1 MMSAPAWPEATQLA
15 NLLRPVLATQR
26 WGTLLPD
33 NVQVGFASLDAQDT
47 LGGYFFLLDDG
58 AALSVPIKLTWQA
71 PTSGWQASFECDG
84 RLAWLGEACT
94 LDATW
99 QALTGLKVSVIDDS
113 AREQSNTSVV
123 LSTAQGKVIAKVL
136 RRLYPGTNR
145 ECLLARALADFDAA
159 PTLVIAPTLAWPFAP
174 SATSD
179 VSANQA
185 SSDAE
190 ALTKP
195 SAPQVV
201 VAVGHQFI
209 AGARDGFAYYV
220 EQLRQA
226 PPEQPLSLAVPE
238 QLGKLTAQM
247 HVCLARTLGT
257 QSQTNYA
264 SLARQRLA
272 ALTEQLQTLLAASPL
287 APEHTSRAHTL
298 SQQLETVLEPLLAEI
313 SQAVTLQAIHG
324 DYHLGQLL
332 VSTADAH
339 SPDDLRSPNWYVVDF
354 EGEPLRTDSE
364 QLSLAPLERDLA
376 SMARSF
382 SYALATAGISEHSCD
397 ALVEKFFM
405 AYRQEITSLA
415 CKHVPATHPL
425 TQPETT
431 AFQDQVLTVELL
443 LKTVYE
449 LVYELTHRPTWAHI
463 PLDDLGRMV
472 THTTQKH
479 GRICL

>member
-1 MMSAPAWPEATQLA
+1 MSAPVWPEPTQLA
-15 NLLRPVLATQR
+15 NLLRPVLAAQR

-47 LGGYFFLLDDG
+47 LRWYFFLLDDG
-58 AALSVPIKLTWQA
+58 AALSVPIKLAWQE

-84 RLAWLGEACT
+84 RPAWLGEACA

-99 QALTGLKVSVIDDS
+99 QALTGLKVSVVDDS

-145 ECLLARALADFDAA
+145 ECLFARALADFDAA
-159 PTLVIAPTLAWPFAP
+159 PTLVLAPTLAWPFAP
-174 SATSD
+174 STVEASTSQT
-179 VSANQA
+179 VP
-185 SSDAE
+185 DAK
-190 ALTKP
+190 ALTTP
-195 SAPQVV
+195 PAAPQVV

-209 AGARDGFAYYV
+209 AGARDGFGYYV

-226 PPEQPLSLAVPE
+226 LPGQPLSLAVPE

-247 HVCLARTLGT
+247 HVCLARALGT

-264 SLARQRLA
+264 ALSRQRLA
-272 ALTEQLQTLLAASPL
+272 ALTEQLQTLLATSPL
-287 APEHTSRAHTL
+287 DPEQTSRARTL

-313 SQAVTLQAIHG
+313 NQAVTLQAIHG

-332 VSTADAH
+332 VSGTD
-339 SPDDLRSPNWYVVDF
+339 SPNDLRSPNWYVVDF
-354 EGEPLRTDSE
+354 EGEPLRTDTE
-364 QLSLAPLERDLA
+364 QPSLAPLERDLA

-397 ALVEKFFM
+397 ALVRKFFM
-405 AYRQEITSLA
+405 AYRQEIAGLA
-415 CKHVPATHPL
+415 CMHVPATHPL
-425 TQPETT
+425 AQPGTT
-431 AFQDQVLTVELL
+431 AVQDQVLTVELL

>member
-1 MMSAPAWPEATQLA
+1 MSAPVWPEPTQLA
-15 NLLRPVLATQR
+15 NLLRPVLAAQR

-47 LGGYFFLLDDG
+47 LRWYFFLLDDG
-58 AALSVPIKLTWQA
+58 AALSVPIKLAWQE

-84 RLAWLGEACT
+84 RLAWLGEACA

-99 QALTGLKVSVIDDS
+99 QALTGLKVSVVDDS

-145 ECLLARALADFDAA
+145 ECLFARALADFDAA
-159 PTLVIAPTLAWPFAP
+159 PTLVLAPTLAWPFAP
-174 SATSD
+174 STVEASTSQT
-179 VSANQA
+179 VP
-185 SSDAE
+185 DAK
-190 ALTKP
+190 ALTTP
-195 SAPQVV
+195 PAAPQVV

-209 AGARDGFAYYV
+209 AGARDGFGYYV

-226 PPEQPLSLAVPE
+226 LPGQPLSLAVPE

-247 HVCLARTLGT
+247 HVCLARALGT

-264 SLARQRLA
+264 ALSRQRLA
-272 ALTEQLQTLLAASPL
+272 ALTEQLQTLLATSPL
-287 APEHTSRAHTL
+287 DPEQTSRARTL

-313 SQAVTLQAIHG
+313 NQAVTLQAIHG

-332 VSTADAH
+332 VSGAD
-339 SPDDLRSPNWYVVDF
+339 SPGDLHSPNWYVVDF
-354 EGEPLRTDSE
+354 EGEPLRTDTE
-364 QLSLAPLERDLA
+364 QPSLAPLERDLA

-397 ALVEKFFM
+397 ALVRKFFM
-405 AYRQEITSLA
+405 AYRQEIAGLA
-415 CKHVPATHPL
+415 CMHVPATHPL
-425 TQPETT
+425 AQPGTT
-431 AFQDQVLTVELL
+431 AVQDQVLTVELL

>member
-1 MMSAPAWPEATQLA
+1 MSAPVWPEPTQLA

-47 LGGYFFLLDDG
+47 LRWYFFLLDDG
-58 AALSVPIKLTWQA
+58 AALSVPIALTWQA
-71 PTSGWQASFECDG
+71 PTSGWRASFTCDG
-84 RLAWLGEACT
+84 RPAWLGEACT

-99 QALTGLKVSVIDDS
+99 QALTGLKVSVVDDS

-123 LSTAQGKVIAKVL
+123 LSTPQGKVIAKVL
-136 RRLYPGTNR
+136 RRLYPGANR

-159 PTLVIAPTLAWPFAP
+159 PTLVLAPTLAWPFAP

-179 VSANQA
+179 ASANQA

-287 APEHTSRAHTL
+287 DPEQTSRAHAL

-332 VSTADAH
+332 VSAADAH
-339 SPDDLRSPNWYVVDF
+339 SPGDLRSANWHVVDF

>member
-1 MMSAPAWPEATQLA
+1 MSAPVWPEPTQLA
-15 NLLRPVLATQR
+15 NLLRPVLAAQR

-47 LGGYFFLLDDG
+47 LRWYFFLLDDG
-58 AALSVPIKLTWQA
+58 AALSVPIKLAWQE
-71 PTSGWQASFECDG
+71 PTSGWRTSFERDG
-84 RLAWLGEACT
+84 RLAWLSEACA

-99 QALTGLKVSVIDDS
+99 QALTGLKVSVVDDS

-136 RRLYPGTNR
+136 RRLYPGANR
-145 ECLLARALADFDAA
+145 ECLFARALADFDAA
-159 PTLVIAPTLAWPFAP
+159 PTLVLAPTLAWPFAP
-174 SATSD
+174 STVEASTS
-179 VSANQA
+179 QTGP
-185 SSDAE
+185 DAK
-190 ALTKP
+190 ALTTP
-195 SAPQVV
+195 PAAPQVV

-226 PPEQPLSLAVPE
+226 PPGQSLSLAVPE

-247 HVCLARTLGT
+247 HVCLARSLGT

-264 SLARQRLA
+264 ALSRQRLA
-272 ALTEQLQTLLAASPL
+272 ALTEQLQTLLATSPL
-287 APEHTSRAHTL
+287 DPEQTSRARTL
-298 SQQLETVLEPLLAEI
+298 SQQLETVLEPRLAEI
-313 SQAVTLQAIHG
+313 NQAVTLQAIHG

-332 VSTADAH
+332 VSGTD
-339 SPDDLRSPNWYVVDF
+339 SPNDLRSPNWYVVDF
-354 EGEPLRTDSE
+354 EGEPLRTDTE
-364 QLSLAPLERDLA
+364 QPSLAPLERDLA

-397 ALVEKFFM
+397 ALVRKFFM
-405 AYRQEITSLA
+405 AYRQEIAGLA
-415 CKHVPATHPL
+415 CMHVPATHPL
-425 TQPETT
+425 AQPGTT
-431 AFQDQVLTVELL
+431 AVQDQVLTVELL

>member
-1 MMSAPAWPEATQLA
+1 MSAPVWPEPTQLA
-15 NLLRPVLATQR
+15 NLLRPVLAAQR

-47 LGGYFFLLDDG
+47 LRWYFFLLDDG
-58 AALSVPIKLTWQA
+58 AALSVPIKLAWQE

-84 RLAWLGEACT
+84 RLAWLGEACA

-99 QALTGLKVSVIDDS
+99 QALTGLKVSVVDDS

-136 RRLYPGTNR
+136 RRLYPGANR
-145 ECLLARALADFDAA
+145 ECLFARALADFDAA
-159 PTLVIAPTLAWPFAP
+159 PTLVLAPTLAWPFAP
-174 SATSD
+174 STVEASTSQT
-179 VSANQA
+179 VP
-185 SSDAE
+185 DAK
-190 ALTKP
+190 ALTTP
-195 SAPQVV
+195 PAAPQVVV

-209 AGARDGFAYYV
+209 AGARDGFGYYV

-226 PPEQPLSLAVPE
+226 LPGQPLSLAVPE

-247 HVCLARTLGT
+247 HVCLARALGT

-264 SLARQRLA
+264 ALSRQRLA
-272 ALTEQLQTLLAASPL
+272 ALTEQLQTLLATSPL
-287 APEHTSRAHTL
+287 DPEQTSRARTL

-313 SQAVTLQAIHG
+313 NQAVTLQAIHG

-332 VSTADAH
+332 VSGTD
-339 SPDDLRSPNWYVVDF
+339 SPNDLRSPNWYVVDF
-354 EGEPLRTDSE
+354 EGEPLRTDTE
-364 QLSLAPLERDLA
+364 QPSLAPLERDLA

-397 ALVEKFFM
+397 ALVRKFFM
-405 AYRQEITSLA
+405 AYRQEIAGLA
-415 CKHVPATHPL
+415 CMHVPATHPL
-425 TQPETT
+425 AQPGTT
-431 AFQDQVLTVELL
+431 AVQDQVLTVELL

>member
-1 MMSAPAWPEATQLA
+1 MSAPAWPEATQLA
-15 NLLRPVLATQR
+15 NLLRPVLAVQR

-33 NVQVGFASLDAQDT
+33 NVQVSFEVLDSGDT
-47 LGGYFFLLDDG
+47 LRWYFFLLDDG
-58 AALSVPIKLTWQA
+58 AALSVPIKLAWQA

-159 PTLVIAPTLAWPFAP
+159 PTLVLAPTLTWPFAP

-179 VSANQA
+179 ASANQA

-201 VAVGHQFI
+201 VVVGHQFI
-209 AGARDGFAYYV
+209 AGARDGFEYYV

-226 PPEQPLSLAVPE
+226 SPEQPLSLAVPE

-247 HVCLARTLGT
+247 HACLARTLGT
-257 QSQTNYA
+257 QSQTNYVT
-264 SLARQRLA
+264 LARQRLA

-287 APEHTSRAHTL
+287 DPEQTSRARTL

-313 SQAVTLQAIHG
+313 NQAVTLQAIHG

-332 VSTADAH
+332 VSGTD
-339 SPDDLRSPNWYVVDF
+339 SPNDLRSPNWYVVDF
-354 EGEPLRTDSE
+354 EGEPLRTDTE
-364 QLSLAPLERDLA
+364 QPSLAPLERDLA

-397 ALVEKFFM
+397 ALVRKFFM
-405 AYRQEITSLA
+405 AYRQEIAGLA
-415 CKHVPATHPL
+415 CMHVPATHPL
-425 TQPETT
+425 VQPGTT
-431 AFQDQVLTVELL
+431 AVQDQVLTVELL

>member
-1 MMSAPAWPEATQLA
+1 MSAPVWPEPTQLA
-15 NLLRPVLATQR
+15 NLLRPVLAAQR

-47 LGGYFFLLDDG
+47 LRWYFFLLDDG
-58 AALSVPIKLTWQA
+58 AALSVPIKLAWQE

-84 RLAWLGEACT
+84 RLAWLGEACA

-99 QALTGLKVSVIDDS
+99 QALTGLKVSVVDDS

-145 ECLLARALADFDAA
+145 ECLFARALADFDAA
-159 PTLVIAPTLAWPFAP
+159 PTLVLAPTLAWPFAP
-174 SATSD
+174 STVEASTSQT
-179 VSANQA
+179 VP
-185 SSDAE
+185 DAK
-190 ALTKP
+190 ALTTP
-195 SAPQVV
+195 PAAPQVV

-226 PPEQPLSLAVPE
+226 LPGQPLSLAVPE

-247 HVCLARTLGT
+247 HVCLARSLGT

-264 SLARQRLA
+264 TLSRQRLA
-272 ALTEQLQTLLAASPL
+272 ALTEQLQTLLATSL
-287 APEHTSRAHTL
+287 LDPEQTSRARTL

-313 SQAVTLQAIHG
+313 NQAVTLQAIHG

-332 VSTADAH
+332 VSGTD
-339 SPDDLRSPNWYVVDF
+339 SPNDLRSPNWYVVDF
-354 EGEPLRTDSE
+354 EGEPLRTDTE
-364 QLSLAPLERDLA
+364 QPSLAPLERDLA

-397 ALVEKFFM
+397 ALVRKFFM
-405 AYRQEITSLA
+405 AYRQEIAGLA
-415 CKHVPATHPL
+415 CMHVPATHPL
-425 TQPETT
+425 VQPGTT
-431 AFQDQVLTVELL
+431 AVQDQVLTVELL

>member
-1 MMSAPAWPEATQLA
+1 MSAPAWPEATQLA

-47 LGGYFFLLDDG
+47 LRWYFFLLDDG
-58 AALSVPIKLTWQA
+58 AALSVPIKLAWQA

-159 PTLVIAPTLAWPFAP
+159 PTLVLAPTLAWPFAP

-179 VSANQA
+179 ASANQA
-185 SSDAE
+185 RSDAE

-209 AGARDGFAYYV
+209 AGARDGFEYYV

-247 HVCLARTLGT
+247 HACLARTLGT
-257 QSQTNYA
+257 QSQTNYVT
-264 SLARQRLA
+264 LARQRLA

-287 APEHTSRAHTL
+287 NPEQTSCARAL

-332 VSTADAH
+332 VSEANSH
-339 SPDDLRSPNWYVVDF
+339 SPNWYVVDF

>member
-1 MMSAPAWPEATQLA
+1 MSAPAWPEATQLA

-47 LGGYFFLLDDG
+47 LRWYFFLLDDG
-58 AALSVPIKLTWQA
+58 AALSVPIKLAWQA

-84 RLAWLGEACT
+84 RLAWLGEACA

-99 QALTGLKVSVIDDS
+99 QALTGLKVSVVDDS

-159 PTLVIAPTLAWPFAP
+159 PTLVLAPTLAWPFAP

-179 VSANQA
+179 ASANQA

-201 VAVGHQFI
+201 VVVGHQFI
-209 AGARDGFAYYV
+209 AGARDGFEYYV

-257 QSQTNYA
+257 QSQTNYVA
-264 SLARQRLA
+264 LAHQRLA

-287 APEHTSRAHTL
+287 DPEQTSRARTL

-313 SQAVTLQAIHG
+313 NQAVTLQAIHG

-332 VSTADAH
+332 VSEANSH
-339 SPDDLRSPNWYVVDF
+339 SPNWYVVDF
-354 EGEPLRTDSE
+354 EGEPLRTDTE
-364 QLSLAPLERDLA
+364 QPSLAPLERDLA

>member
-1 MMSAPAWPEATQLA
+1 MSAPAWPEATQLA

-33 NVQVGFASLDAQDT
+33 NVQVSFEVLDSGDT
-47 LGGYFFLLDDG
+47 LRWYFFLLDDG
-58 AALSVPIKLTWQA
+58 AALSVPIKLAWQA
-71 PTSGWQASFECDG
+71 PTSGWRASFECDG

-159 PTLVIAPTLAWPFAP
+159 PTLVLAPTLAWSFAP

-179 VSANQA
+179 ASANQA

-247 HVCLARTLGT
+247 HVCLARALGT

-264 SLARQRLA
+264 TLSRQRLA
-272 ALTEQLQTLLAASPL
+272 ALTEQLQTLLATSPL
-287 APEHTSRAHTL
+287 DPEQTSRARTL

-313 SQAVTLQAIHG
+313 NQAVTLQAIHG

-332 VSTADAH
+332 VSGTD
-339 SPDDLRSPNWYVVDF
+339 SPNDLRSPNWYVVDF
-354 EGEPLRTDSE
+354 EGEPLRTDTE
-364 QLSLAPLERDLA
+364 QPSLAPLERDLA

-397 ALVEKFFM
+397 ALVRKFFM
-405 AYRQEITSLA
+405 AYRQEIAGLA
-415 CKHVPATHPL
+415 CMHVPATHPL
-425 TQPETT
+425 AQPGTT
-431 AFQDQVLTVELL
+431 AVQDQVLTVELL

>member
-1 MMSAPAWPEATQLA
+1 MSAPVWPEPTQLA

-33 NVQVGFASLDAQDT
+33 NVQVGFAPLDLQDT
-47 LGGYFFLLDDG
+47 LRWYFFLLDDG
-58 AALSVPIKLTWQA
+58 AALSVPIELTWQE

-84 RLAWLGEACT
+84 RLAWLGEACA

-99 QALTGLKVSVIDDS
+99 QALTGLKVSVVDYS

-136 RRLYPGTNR
+136 RRLYPGANR
-145 ECLLARALADFDAA
+145 ECLFARALADFDAA
-159 PTLVIAPTLAWPFAP
+159 PTLVLAPTLAWPFAP
-174 SATSD
+174 STVSEASTS
-179 VSANQA
+179 QTGP
-185 SSDAE
+185 DAE
-190 ALTKP
+190 ALTTP
-195 SAPQVV
+195 PAAPQVA

-209 AGARDGFAYYV
+209 AGARDGFSYYV

-226 PPEQPLSLAVPE
+226 LPGQPLSLAVPE

-247 HVCLARTLGT
+247 HVCLARSLGT

-264 SLARQRLA
+264 ALSRQRLA
-272 ALTEQLQTLLAASPL
+272 ALTEQLQTLLATSPL
-287 APEHTSRAHTL
+287 DPEQTSRAHTL
-298 SQQLETVLEPLLAEI
+298 RQQLETVLEPLLAEI
-313 SQAVTLQAIHG
+313 NQAVTLQAIHG

-332 VSTADAH
+332 VSGTD
-339 SPDDLRSPNWYVVDF
+339 SPNDLRSPNWYVVDF
-354 EGEPLRTDSE
+354 EGEPLRTDTE
-364 QLSLAPLERDLA
+364 QPSLAPLERDLA

-397 ALVEKFFM
+397 ALVRKFFM
-405 AYRQEITSLA
+405 AYRQEIAGLA
-415 CKHVPATHPL
+415 CMHVPATHPL
-425 TQPETT
+425 AQPGTT
-431 AFQDQVLTVELL
+431 AVQYQVLTVELL

>member
-1 MMSAPAWPEATQLA
+1 
-15 NLLRPVLATQR
+15 
-26 WGTLLPD
+26 
-33 NVQVGFASLDAQDT
+33 ASLDAQDT
-47 LGGYFFLLDDG
+47 LRWYFFLLDDG
-58 AALSVPIKLTWQA
+58 AALSVPIKLAWQE

-84 RLAWLGEACT
+84 RLAWLGEACA

-99 QALTGLKVSVIDDS
+99 QALTGLKVSVVDDS

-136 RRLYPGTNR
+136 RRLYPGANR
-145 ECLLARALADFDAA
+145 ECLFARALADFDAA
-159 PTLVIAPTLAWPFAP
+159 PTLVLAPTLAWPFAP
-174 SATSD
+174 STVEASTSQT
-179 VSANQA
+179 VP
-185 SSDAE
+185 DAK
-190 ALTKP
+190 ALTTP
-195 SAPQVV
+195 PAAPQVV

-226 PPEQPLSLAVPE
+226 LPGQPLSLAVPE

-247 HVCLARTLGT
+247 HVCLARSLGT

-264 SLARQRLA
+264 ALSRQRLA
-272 ALTEQLQTLLAASPL
+272 ALTEQLQTLLATSPL
-287 APEHTSRAHTL
+287 DPEQTSRARTL
-298 SQQLETVLEPLLAEI
+298 SQQLETVLEPRLAEI
-313 SQAVTLQAIHG
+313 NQAVTLQAIHG

-332 VSTADAH
+332 VSGTD
-339 SPDDLRSPNWYVVDF
+339 SPNDLRSPNWYVVDF
-354 EGEPLRTDSE
+354 EGEPLRTDTE
-364 QLSLAPLERDLA
+364 QPSLAPLERDLA

-397 ALVEKFFM
+397 ALVRKFFM
-405 AYRQEITSLA
+405 AYRQEIAGLA
-415 CKHVPATHPL
+415 CMHVPATHPL
-425 TQPETT
+425 AQPGTT
-431 AFQDQVLTVELL
+431 AVQDQVLTVELL

>member
-1 MMSAPAWPEATQLA
+1 MSAPVWPEPTQLA
-15 NLLRPVLATQR
+15 NLLRPVLAAQR

-47 LGGYFFLLDDG
+47 LRWYFFLLDDG
-58 AALSVPIKLTWQA
+58 AALSVPIKLAWQE

-84 RLAWLGEACT
+84 RLAWLGEACA

-99 QALTGLKVSVIDDS
+99 QALTGLKVSVVDDS

-136 RRLYPGTNR
+136 RRLYPGANR
-145 ECLLARALADFDAA
+145 ECLFARALADFDAA
-159 PTLVIAPTLAWPFAP
+159 PTLVLAPTLAWPFAP
-174 SATSD
+174 STVEASTSQT
-179 VSANQA
+179 VP
-185 SSDAE
+185 DAK
-190 ALTKP
+190 ALTTP
-195 SAPQVV
+195 PAAPQVV

-209 AGARDGFAYYV
+209 AGARDGFGYYV

-226 PPEQPLSLAVPE
+226 LPGQPLSLAVPE

-247 HVCLARTLGT
+247 HVCLARALGT

-264 SLARQRLA
+264 TLSRQRLA
-272 ALTEQLQTLLAASPL
+272 ALTEQLQTLLATSPL
-287 APEHTSRAHTL
+287 DPEQTSRARTL

-313 SQAVTLQAIHG
+313 NQAVTLQAIHG

-332 VSTADAH
+332 VSGTD
-339 SPDDLRSPNWYVVDF
+339 SPNDLRSPNWYVVDF
-354 EGEPLRTDSE
+354 EGEPLRTDTE
-364 QLSLAPLERDLA
+364 QPSLAPLERDLA

-397 ALVEKFFM
+397 ALVRKFFM
-405 AYRQEITSLA
+405 AYRQEIAGLA
-415 CKHVPATHPL
+415 CMHVPATHPL
-425 TQPETT
+425 VQPGTT
-431 AFQDQVLTVELL
+431 AVQDQVLTVELL

>member
-1 MMSAPAWPEATQLA
+1 MSAPVWPEPTQLA
-15 NLLRPVLATQR
+15 NLLRPVLAAQR

-47 LGGYFFLLDDG
+47 LRWYFFLLDDG
-58 AALSVPIKLTWQA
+58 AALSVPIKLAWQE

-84 RLAWLGEACT
+84 RLAWLGEACA

-99 QALTGLKVSVIDDS
+99 QALTGLKVSVVDDS

-136 RRLYPGTNR
+136 RRLYPGANR
-145 ECLLARALADFDAA
+145 ECLFARALADFDAA
-159 PTLVIAPTLAWPFAP
+159 PTLVLAPTLAWPFAP
-174 SATSD
+174 STVEASTSQT
-179 VSANQA
+179 VP
-185 SSDAE
+185 DAK
-190 ALTKP
+190 ALTTP
-195 SAPQVV
+195 PAAPQVV

-226 PPEQPLSLAVPE
+226 LPGQPLSLAVPE

-247 HVCLARTLGT
+247 HVCLARALGT

-264 SLARQRLA
+264 ALSRQRLA
-272 ALTEQLQTLLAASPL
+272 ALTEQLQTLLATSPL
-287 APEHTSRAHTL
+287 DPEQTSRARTL
-298 SQQLETVLEPLLAEI
+298 SQQLETVLEPRLAEI
-313 SQAVTLQAIHG
+313 NQAVTLQAIHG

-332 VSTADAH
+332 VSGTD
-339 SPDDLRSPNWYVVDF
+339 SPNDLRSPNWYVVDF
-354 EGEPLRTDSE
+354 EGEPLRTDTE
-364 QLSLAPLERDLA
+364 QPSLAPLERDLA

-397 ALVEKFFM
+397 ALVRKFFM
-405 AYRQEITSLA
+405 AYRQEIAGLA
-415 CKHVPATHPL
+415 CMHVPATHPL
-425 TQPETT
+425 AQPGTT
-431 AFQDQVLTVELL
+431 AVQDQVLTVELL

>member
-1 MMSAPAWPEATQLA
+1 MSAPAWPEATQLA

-33 NVQVGFASLDAQDT
+33 NVQVSFEVLDSGDT
-47 LGGYFFLLDDG
+47 LRWYFFLLDDG
-58 AALSVPIKLTWQA
+58 AALSVPIKLAWQE

-84 RLAWLGEACT
+84 RLAWLGEACA

-99 QALTGLKVSVIDDS
+99 QALTGLKVSVVDDS

-145 ECLLARALADFDAA
+145 ECLFARALADFDAA
-159 PTLVIAPTLAWPFAP
+159 PTLVLAPTLTWPFAP
-174 SATSD
+174 STVEASTSQT
-179 VSANQA
+179 VPNAK
-185 SSDAE
+185 
-190 ALTKP
+190 ALTTP
-195 SAPQVV
+195 PAAPQVV

-226 PPEQPLSLAVPE
+226 LPGQPLSLAVPE

-247 HVCLARTLGT
+247 HVCLARSLGT

-264 SLARQRLA
+264 TLSRQRLA
-272 ALTEQLQTLLAASPL
+272 ALTEQLQTLLATSPL
-287 APEHTSRAHTL
+287 DPEQTSRARTL

-313 SQAVTLQAIHG
+313 NQAVTLQAIHG

-332 VSTADAH
+332 VSGTD
-339 SPDDLRSPNWYVVDF
+339 SPNDLRSPNWYVVDF
-354 EGEPLRTDSE
+354 EGEPLRTDTE
-364 QLSLAPLERDLA
+364 QPSLAPLERDLA

-397 ALVEKFFM
+397 ALVRKFFM
-405 AYRQEITSLA
+405 AYRQEIAGLA
-415 CKHVPATHPL
+415 CMHVPATHPL
-425 TQPETT
+425 AQPGTT
-431 AFQDQVLTVELL
+431 AVQDQVLTVELL

>member
-1 MMSAPAWPEATQLA
+1 MSAPVWPEPTQLA
-15 NLLRPVLATQR
+15 NLLRPVLAAQR

-47 LGGYFFLLDDG
+47 LRWYFFLLDDG
-58 AALSVPIKLTWQA
+58 AALSVPIKLAWQE

-84 RLAWLGEACT
+84 RLAWLGEACA

-99 QALTGLKVSVIDDS
+99 QALTGLKVSVVDDS

-159 PTLVIAPTLAWPFAP
+159 PTLVLAPTLAWPFAP

-179 VSANQA
+179 ASANQA

-201 VAVGHQFI
+201 VVVGHQFI
-209 AGARDGFAYYV
+209 AGARDGFEYYV

-226 PPEQPLSLAVPE
+226 SPEQPLSLAVPE

-247 HVCLARTLGT
+247 HVCLARSLGT

-264 SLARQRLA
+264 ALSRQRLA
-272 ALTEQLQTLLAASPL
+272 ALTEQLQTLLATSPL
-287 APEHTSRAHTL
+287 DPEQTSRARTL
-298 SQQLETVLEPLLAEI
+298 SQQLETVLEPRLAEI
-313 SQAVTLQAIHG
+313 NQAVTLQAIHG

-332 VSTADAH
+332 VSGTD
-339 SPDDLRSPNWYVVDF
+339 SPNDLRSPNWYVVDF
-354 EGEPLRTDSE
+354 EGEPLRTDTE
-364 QLSLAPLERDLA
+364 QPSLAPLERDLA

-397 ALVEKFFM
+397 ALVRKFFM
-405 AYRQEITSLA
+405 AYRQEIAGLA
-415 CKHVPATHPL
+415 CMHVPATHPL
-425 TQPETT
+425 AQPGTT
-431 AFQDQVLTVELL
+431 AVQDQVLTVELL

>member
-1 MMSAPAWPEATQLA
+1 MSAPVWPEPTQLA
-15 NLLRPVLATQR
+15 NLLRPVLAAQR

-47 LGGYFFLLDDG
+47 LRWYFFLLDDG
-58 AALSVPIKLTWQA
+58 AALSVPIKLAWQE
-71 PTSGWQASFECDG
+71 PTSGWRTSFECDG
-84 RLAWLGEACT
+84 RLAWLGEACA

-99 QALTGLKVSVIDDS
+99 QALTGLKVSVVDDS

-145 ECLLARALADFDAA
+145 ECLFARALADFDAA
-159 PTLVIAPTLAWPFAP
+159 PTLVLAPTLAWPFAP
-174 SATSD
+174 STVEASTSQT
-179 VSANQA
+179 VP
-185 SSDAE
+185 DAK
-190 ALTKP
+190 ALTTP
-195 SAPQVV
+195 PAAPQVV

-209 AGARDGFAYYV
+209 AGARDGFGYYV

-226 PPEQPLSLAVPE
+226 LPGQPLSLAVPE

-247 HVCLARTLGT
+247 HVCLARALGT

-264 SLARQRLA
+264 ALSRQRLA
-272 ALTEQLQTLLAASPL
+272 ALTEQLQTLLATSPL
-287 APEHTSRAHTL
+287 DPEQTSRARTL

-313 SQAVTLQAIHG
+313 NQAVTLQAIHG

-332 VSTADAH
+332 VSGTD
-339 SPDDLRSPNWYVVDF
+339 SPNDLRSPNWYVVDF
-354 EGEPLRTDSE
+354 EGEPLRTDTE
-364 QLSLAPLERDLA
+364 QTSLAPLERDLA

-397 ALVEKFFM
+397 ALVRKFFM
-405 AYRQEITSLA
+405 AYRQEIAGLA
-415 CKHVPATHPL
+415 CMHVPATHPL
-425 TQPETT
+425 AQPGTT
-431 AFQDQVLTVELL
+431 AVQDQVLTVELL

>member
-1 MMSAPAWPEATQLA
+1 MSAPAWPEATQLA

-33 NVQVGFASLDAQDT
+33 NVQVSFEVLDSGDT
-47 LGGYFFLLDDG
+47 LRWYFFLLDDG
-58 AALSVPIKLTWQA
+58 AALSVPIKLAWQA

-145 ECLLARALADFDAA
+145 ECLFARALADFDAA
-159 PTLVIAPTLAWPFAP
+159 PTLVLAPTLTWPFAP
-174 SATSD
+174 STVEASTSQT
-179 VSANQA
+179 VP
-185 SSDAE
+185 DAE
-190 ALTKP
+190 ALTTP
-195 SAPQVV
+195 PAAPQVI

-226 PPEQPLSLAVPE
+226 LPGQPLSLAVPE

-247 HVCLARTLGT
+247 HVCLARSLGT

-264 SLARQRLA
+264 TLSRQRLA
-272 ALTEQLQTLLAASPL
+272 ALTEQLQTLLATSPL
-287 APEHTSRAHTL
+287 DPEQTSRARTL
-298 SQQLETVLEPLLAEI
+298 SQQLETVLEPRLAEI
-313 SQAVTLQAIHG
+313 NQAVTLQAIHG

-332 VSTADAH
+332 VSGTD
-339 SPDDLRSPNWYVVDF
+339 SPNDLRSPNWYVVDF
-354 EGEPLRTDSE
+354 EGEPLRTDTE
-364 QLSLAPLERDLA
+364 QPSLAPLERDLA

-397 ALVEKFFM
+397 ALVRKFFM
-405 AYRQEITSLA
+405 AYRQEIAGLA
-415 CKHVPATHPL
+415 CMHVPATHPL
-425 TQPETT
+425 AQPGTT
-431 AFQDQVLTVELL
+431 AVQDQVLTVELL

>member
-1 MMSAPAWPEATQLA
+1 M
-15 NLLRPVLATQR
+15 
-26 WGTLLPD
+26 
-33 NVQVGFASLDAQDT
+33 
-47 LGGYFFLLDDG
+47 
-58 AALSVPIKLTWQA
+58 PIKLTWQEPA
-71 PTSGWQASFECDG
+71 SGWQTSFECDG
-84 RLAWLGEACT
+84 RLAWLGEACA

-99 QALTGLKVSVIDDS
+99 QALTGLKVSVVDDS

-145 ECLLARALADFDAA
+145 ECLFARALADFDAA
-159 PTLVIAPTLAWPFAP
+159 PTLVLAPTLTWPFAP
-174 SATSD
+174 STVEASTSQT
-179 VSANQA
+179 VP
-185 SSDAE
+185 DAE
-190 ALTKP
+190 ALTTP
-195 SAPQVV
+195 PAAPQVI

-226 PPEQPLSLAVPE
+226 LPGQPLSLAVPE

-247 HVCLARTLGT
+247 HVCLARSLGT

-264 SLARQRLA
+264 TLSRQRLA
-272 ALTEQLQTLLAASPL
+272 ALTEQLQTLLATSPL
-287 APEHTSRAHTL
+287 DPEQTSRARTL
-298 SQQLETVLEPLLAEI
+298 SQQLETVLEPRLAEI
-313 SQAVTLQAIHG
+313 NQAVTLQAIHG

-332 VSTADAH
+332 VSGTD
-339 SPDDLRSPNWYVVDF
+339 SPNDLRSPNWYVVDF
-354 EGEPLRTDSE
+354 EGEPLRTDTE
-364 QLSLAPLERDLA
+364 QPSLAPLERDLA

-397 ALVEKFFM
+397 ALVRKFFM
-405 AYRQEITSLA
+405 AYRQEIAGLA
-415 CKHVPATHPL
+415 CMHVPATHPL
-425 TQPETT
+425 AQPGTT
-431 AFQDQVLTVELL
+431 AVQDQVLTVELL

>member
-1 MMSAPAWPEATQLA
+1 MSAPVWPEPTQLA
-15 NLLRPVLATQR
+15 NLLRPVLAAQR

-47 LGGYFFLLDDG
+47 LRWYFFLLDDG
-58 AALSVPIKLTWQA
+58 AALSVPIKLARQE
-71 PTSGWQASFECDG
+71 PTSGWRTSFECDG
-84 RLAWLGEACT
+84 RLAWLGEACA

-99 QALTGLKVSVIDDS
+99 QALTGLKVSVVDDS

-136 RRLYPGTNR
+136 RRLYPGANR
-145 ECLLARALADFDAA
+145 ECLFARALADFDAA
-159 PTLVIAPTLAWPFAP
+159 PTLVLAPTLAWPFAP
-174 SATSD
+174 STVEASTSQT
-179 VSANQA
+179 VP
-185 SSDAE
+185 DAK
-190 ALTKP
+190 ALTTP
-195 SAPQVV
+195 PAAPQVV

-226 PPEQPLSLAVPE
+226 LPGQPLSLAVPE

-247 HVCLARTLGT
+247 HVCLARSLGT

-264 SLARQRLA
+264 ALSRQRLA
-272 ALTEQLQTLLAASPL
+272 ALTEQLQTLLATSPL
-287 APEHTSRAHTL
+287 DPEQTSRARTL

-313 SQAVTLQAIHG
+313 NQAVTLQAIHG

-332 VSTADAH
+332 VSGTD
-339 SPDDLRSPNWYVVDF
+339 SPNDLRSPNWYVVDF
-354 EGEPLRTDSE
+354 EGEPLRTDTE
-364 QLSLAPLERDLA
+364 QPSLAPLERDLA

-397 ALVEKFFM
+397 ALVRKFFM
-405 AYRQEITSLA
+405 AYRQEIAGLA
-415 CKHVPATHPL
+415 CMHVPATHPL
-425 TQPETT
+425 VQPGTT
-431 AFQDQVLTVELL
+431 AVQDQVLTVELL

>member
-1 MMSAPAWPEATQLA
+1 MSAPAWPEATQLA

-47 LGGYFFLLDDG
+47 LRWYFFLLDDG
-58 AALSVPIKLTWQA
+58 AALSVPIKLAWQE

-84 RLAWLGEACT
+84 RLAWLGEACA

-99 QALTGLKVSVIDDS
+99 QALTGLKVSVVDDS

-145 ECLLARALADFDAA
+145 ECLFARALADFDAA
-159 PTLVIAPTLAWPFAP
+159 PTLVLAPTLAWPFAP
-174 SATSD
+174 STVEASTSQT
-179 VSANQA
+179 VP
-185 SSDAE
+185 DAK
-190 ALTKP
+190 ALTTP
-195 SAPQVV
+195 PAAPQVV

-209 AGARDGFAYYV
+209 AGARDGFGYYV

-226 PPEQPLSLAVPE
+226 LPGQPLSLAVPE

-247 HVCLARTLGT
+247 HVCLARALGT

-264 SLARQRLA
+264 ALSRQRLA
-272 ALTEQLQTLLAASPL
+272 ALTEQLQTLLATSPL
-287 APEHTSRAHTL
+287 DPEQTSRARTL

-313 SQAVTLQAIHG
+313 NQAVTLQAIHG

-332 VSTADAH
+332 VSGAD
-339 SPDDLRSPNWYVVDF
+339 SPNDLRSPNWYVVDF
-354 EGEPLRTDSE
+354 EGEPLRTDTE
-364 QLSLAPLERDLA
+364 QPSLAPLERDLA

-397 ALVEKFFM
+397 ALVRKFFM
-405 AYRQEITSLA
+405 AYRQEIAGLA
-415 CKHVPATHPL
+415 CMHVPATHPL
-425 TQPETT
+425 AQPGTT
-431 AFQDQVLTVELL
+431 AVQDQVLTVELL

>member
-1 MMSAPAWPEATQLA
+1 MSAPVWPEPTQLA
-15 NLLRPVLATQR
+15 NLLRPVLAAQR

-47 LGGYFFLLDDG
+47 LRWYFFLLDDG
-58 AALSVPIKLTWQA
+58 AALSVPIKLAWQE

-84 RLAWLGEACT
+84 RLAWLGEACA

-99 QALTGLKVSVIDDS
+99 QALTGLKVSVVDDS

-145 ECLLARALADFDAA
+145 ECLFARALADFDAA
-159 PTLVIAPTLAWPFAP
+159 PTLVLAPTLAWPFAP
-174 SATSD
+174 STVEASTSQT
-179 VSANQA
+179 VP
-185 SSDAE
+185 DAK
-190 ALTKP
+190 ALTTP
-195 SAPQVV
+195 PAAPQVV

-209 AGARDGFAYYV
+209 AGARDGFGYYV

-226 PPEQPLSLAVPE
+226 LPGQPLSLAVPE

-247 HVCLARTLGT
+247 HVCLARALGT

-264 SLARQRLA
+264 ALSRQRLA
-272 ALTEQLQTLLAASPL
+272 ALTEQLQTLLATSPL
-287 APEHTSRAHTL
+287 DPEQTSRARTL

-313 SQAVTLQAIHG
+313 NQAVTLQAIHG

-332 VSTADAH
+332 VSGTD
-339 SPDDLRSPNWYVVDF
+339 SPNDLRSPNWYVVDF
-354 EGEPLRTDSE
+354 EGEPLRTDTE
-364 QLSLAPLERDLA
+364 QPSLAPLERDLA

-397 ALVEKFFM
+397 ALVRKFFM
-405 AYRQEITSLA
+405 AYRQEIAGLA
-415 CKHVPATHPL
+415 CMHVPATHPL
-425 TQPETT
+425 AQPGTT
-431 AFQDQVLTVELL
+431 AVQDQVLTVELL

>member
-1 MMSAPAWPEATQLA
+1 MSAPVWPEPTQLA
-15 NLLRPVLATQR
+15 NLLRPVLAAQR

-47 LGGYFFLLDDG
+47 LRWYFFLLDDG
-58 AALSVPIKLTWQA
+58 AALSVPIKLAWQE

-84 RLAWLGEACT
+84 RLAWLGEACA

-99 QALTGLKVSVIDDS
+99 QALTGLKVSVVDDS

-136 RRLYPGTNR
+136 RRLYPGANR
-145 ECLLARALADFDAA
+145 ECLFARALADFDAA
-159 PTLVIAPTLAWPFAP
+159 PTLVLAPTLAWPFAP
-174 SATSD
+174 STVEASTSQT
-179 VSANQA
+179 VP
-185 SSDAE
+185 DAK
-190 ALTKP
+190 ALTTP
-195 SAPQVV
+195 PAAPQVV

-209 AGARDGFAYYV
+209 AGARDGFGYYV

-226 PPEQPLSLAVPE
+226 LPGQPLSLAVPE

-247 HVCLARTLGT
+247 HVCLARSLGT

-264 SLARQRLA
+264 ALSRQRLA
-272 ALTEQLQTLLAASPL
+272 ALTEQLQTLLATSPL
-287 APEHTSRAHTL
+287 DPEQTSRARTL
-298 SQQLETVLEPLLAEI
+298 SQQLETVLEPRLAEI
-313 SQAVTLQAIHG
+313 NQAVTLQAIHG

-332 VSTADAH
+332 VSGTD
-339 SPDDLRSPNWYVVDF
+339 SPNDLRSPNWYVVDF
-354 EGEPLRTDSE
+354 EGEPLRTDTE
-364 QLSLAPLERDLA
+364 QPSLAPLERDLA

-397 ALVEKFFM
+397 ALVRKFFM
-405 AYRQEITSLA
+405 AYRQEIAGLA
-415 CKHVPATHPL
+415 CMHVPATHPL
-425 TQPETT
+425 VQPGTT
-431 AFQDQVLTVELL
+431 AVQDQVLTVELL

>member
-1 MMSAPAWPEATQLA
+1 MSAPAWPEATQLA

-33 NVQVGFASLDAQDT
+33 NVQVSFEVLDSGDT
-47 LGGYFFLLDDG
+47 LRWYFFLLDDG
-58 AALSVPIKLTWQA
+58 AALSVPIKLAWQA

-145 ECLLARALADFDAA
+145 ECLFARALADFDAA
-159 PTLVIAPTLAWPFAP
+159 PTLVLAPTLAWPFAP
-174 SATSD
+174 STVEASTSQT
-179 VSANQA
+179 VP
-185 SSDAE
+185 DAE
-190 ALTKP
+190 ALTTP
-195 SAPQVV
+195 PAAPQVV

-226 PPEQPLSLAVPE
+226 LPGQPLSLAVPE

-247 HVCLARTLGT
+247 HVCLARSLGT

-264 SLARQRLA
+264 ALSRQRLA
-272 ALTEQLQTLLAASPL
+272 ALTEQLQTLLATSPL
-287 APEHTSRAHTL
+287 DPEQTSRARTL

-313 SQAVTLQAIHG
+313 NQAVTLQAIHG

-332 VSTADAH
+332 VSGTD
-339 SPDDLRSPNWYVVDF
+339 SPNDLRSPNWYVVDF
-354 EGEPLRTDSE
+354 EGEPLRTDTE
-364 QLSLAPLERDLA
+364 QPSLAPLERDLA

-397 ALVEKFFM
+397 ALVRKFFM
-405 AYRQEITSLA
+405 AYRQEIAGLA
-415 CKHVPATHPL
+415 CMHVPATHPL
-425 TQPETT
+425 AQPGTT
-431 AFQDQVLTVELL
+431 AVQDQVLTVELL

>member
-1 MMSAPAWPEATQLA
+1 MSAPVWPEPTQLA
-15 NLLRPVLATQR
+15 NLLRPVLAAQR

-47 LGGYFFLLDDG
+47 LRWYFFLLDDG
-58 AALSVPIKLTWQA
+58 AALSVPIKLAWQE

-84 RLAWLGEACT
+84 RLAWLGEACA

-99 QALTGLKVSVIDDS
+99 QALTGLKVSVVDDS

-136 RRLYPGTNR
+136 RRLYPGANR
-145 ECLLARALADFDAA
+145 ECLFARALADFDAA
-159 PTLVIAPTLAWPFAP
+159 PTLVLAPTLAWPFAP
-174 SATSD
+174 STVEASTSQT
-179 VSANQA
+179 VP
-185 SSDAE
+185 DAK
-190 ALTKP
+190 ALTTP
-195 SAPQVV
+195 PAAPQVV

-209 AGARDGFAYYV
+209 AGARDGFGYYV

-226 PPEQPLSLAVPE
+226 LPGQPLSLAVPE

-247 HVCLARTLGT
+247 HVCLARALGT

-264 SLARQRLA
+264 ALSRQRLA
-272 ALTEQLQTLLAASPL
+272 ALTEQLQTLLATSL
-287 APEHTSRAHTL
+287 LDPEQTSRARTL

-313 SQAVTLQAIHG
+313 NQAVTLQAIHG

-332 VSTADAH
+332 VSGTD
-339 SPDDLRSPNWYVVDF
+339 SPNDLRSPNWYVVDF
-354 EGEPLRTDSE
+354 EGEPLRTDTE
-364 QLSLAPLERDLA
+364 QPSLAPLERDLA

-397 ALVEKFFM
+397 ALVRKFFM
-405 AYRQEITSLA
+405 AYRQEIAGLA
-415 CKHVPATHPL
+415 CMHVPATHPL
-425 TQPETT
+425 AQPGTT
-431 AFQDQVLTVELL
+431 AVQDQVLTVELL

>member
-47 LGGYFFLLDDG
+47 LRWYFFLLDDG

-174 SATSD
+174 STVEASTSQT
-179 VSANQA
+179 VP
-185 SSDAE
+185 DAK
-190 ALTKP
+190 ALTTP
-195 SAPQVV
+195 PAAPQVV

-209 AGARDGFAYYV
+209 AGARDGFGYYV

-226 PPEQPLSLAVPE
+226 LPGQPLSLAVPE

-247 HVCLARTLGT
+247 HVCLARALGT

-264 SLARQRLA
+264 ALSRQRLA
-272 ALTEQLQTLLAASPL
+272 ALTEQLQTLLATSPL
-287 APEHTSRAHTL
+287 DPEQTSRARTL

-313 SQAVTLQAIHG
+313 NQAVTLQAIHG

-332 VSTADAH
+332 VSGTD
-339 SPDDLRSPNWYVVDF
+339 SPNDLRSPNWYVVDF
-354 EGEPLRTDSE
+354 EGEPLRTDTE
-364 QLSLAPLERDLA
+364 QPSLAPLERDLA

-397 ALVEKFFM
+397 ALVRKFFM
-405 AYRQEITSLA
+405 AYRQEIAGLA
-415 CKHVPATHPL
+415 CMHVPATHPL
-425 TQPETT
+425 AQPGTT
-431 AFQDQVLTVELL
+431 AVQDQVLTVELL

>member
-1 MMSAPAWPEATQLA
+1 MSAPAWPEATQLA

-33 NVQVGFASLDAQDT
+33 NVQVSFEVLDSGDT
-47 LGGYFFLLDDG
+47 LRWYFFLLDDG
-58 AALSVPIKLTWQA
+58 AALSVPIKLAWQE

-84 RLAWLGEACT
+84 RLAWLGEACA

-99 QALTGLKVSVIDDS
+99 QALTGLKVSVVDDS

-145 ECLLARALADFDAA
+145 ECLFARALADFDAA
-159 PTLVIAPTLAWPFAP
+159 PTLVLAPTLAWPFAP
-174 SATSD
+174 STVEASTSQT
-179 VSANQA
+179 VP
-185 SSDAE
+185 DAK
-190 ALTKP
+190 ALTTP
-195 SAPQVV
+195 PAAPQVV

-209 AGARDGFAYYV
+209 AGARDGFGYYV

-226 PPEQPLSLAVPE
+226 LPGQPLSLAVPE

-247 HVCLARTLGT
+247 HVCLARALGT

-264 SLARQRLA
+264 ALSRQRLA
-272 ALTEQLQTLLAASPL
+272 ALTEQLQTLLATSPL
-287 APEHTSRAHTL
+287 DPEQTSRARTL

-313 SQAVTLQAIHG
+313 NQAVTLQAIHG

-332 VSTADAH
+332 VSGTD
-339 SPDDLRSPNWYVVDF
+339 SPNDLRSPNWYVVDF
-354 EGEPLRTDSE
+354 EGEPLRTDTE
-364 QLSLAPLERDLA
+364 QPSLAPLERDLA

-397 ALVEKFFM
+397 ALVRKFFM
-405 AYRQEITSLA
+405 AYRQEIAGLA
-415 CKHVPATHPL
+415 CMHVPATHPL
-425 TQPETT
+425 AQPGTT
-431 AFQDQVLTVELL
+431 AVQDQVLTVELL

>member
-1 MMSAPAWPEATQLA
+1 MSAPAWPEATQLA

-47 LGGYFFLLDDG
+47 LRWYFFLLDDG
-58 AALSVPIKLTWQA
+58 AALSVPIKLAWQE

-84 RLAWLGEACT
+84 RLAWLGEACA

-99 QALTGLKVSVIDDS
+99 QALTGLKVSVVDDS

-136 RRLYPGTNR
+136 RRLYPGANR
-145 ECLLARALADFDAA
+145 ECLFARALADFDAA
-159 PTLVIAPTLAWPFAP
+159 PTLVLAPTLAWPFAP
-174 SATSD
+174 STVEASTSQT
-179 VSANQA
+179 VP
-185 SSDAE
+185 DAK
-190 ALTKP
+190 ALTTP
-195 SAPQVV
+195 PAAPQVV

-209 AGARDGFAYYV
+209 AGARDGFGYYV

-226 PPEQPLSLAVPE
+226 LPGQPLSLAVPE

-247 HVCLARTLGT
+247 HVCLARALGT

-264 SLARQRLA
+264 TLSRQRLA
-272 ALTEQLQTLLAASPL
+272 ALTEQLQTLLATSPL
-287 APEHTSRAHTL
+287 DPEQTSRARTL

-313 SQAVTLQAIHG
+313 NQAVTLQAIHG

-332 VSTADAH
+332 VSGTD
-339 SPDDLRSPNWYVVDF
+339 SPNDLRSPNWYVVDF
-354 EGEPLRTDSE
+354 EGEPLRTDTE
-364 QLSLAPLERDLA
+364 QPSLAPLERDLA

-397 ALVEKFFM
+397 ALVRKFFM
-405 AYRQEITSLA
+405 AYRQEIAGLA
-415 CKHVPATHPL
+415 CMHVPATHPL
-425 TQPETT
+425 AQPGTT
-431 AFQDQVLTVELL
+431 AVQDQVLTVELL

>member
-1 MMSAPAWPEATQLA
+1 MSAPVWPEPTQLA
-15 NLLRPVLATQR
+15 NLLRPVLAAQR

-47 LGGYFFLLDDG
+47 LRWYFFLLDDG
-58 AALSVPIKLTWQA
+58 AALSVPIKLAWQE

-84 RLAWLGEACT
+84 RLAWLGEACA

-99 QALTGLKVSVIDDS
+99 QALTGLKVSVVDDS

-136 RRLYPGTNR
+136 RRLYPGANR
-145 ECLLARALADFDAA
+145 ECLFARALADFDAA
-159 PTLVIAPTLAWPFAP
+159 PTLVLAPTLAWPFAP
-174 SATSD
+174 STVEASTSQT
-179 VSANQA
+179 VP
-185 SSDAE
+185 DAK
-190 ALTKP
+190 ALTTP
-195 SAPQVV
+195 PAAPQVV

-226 PPEQPLSLAVPE
+226 LPGQPLSLAVPE

-247 HVCLARTLGT
+247 HVCLARSLGT

-264 SLARQRLA
+264 TLSRQRLA
-272 ALTEQLQTLLAASPL
+272 ALTEQLQTLLATSL
-287 APEHTSRAHTL
+287 LDPEQTSRARTL
-298 SQQLETVLEPLLAEI
+298 SQQLETVLEPRLAEI
-313 SQAVTLQAIHG
+313 NQAVTLQAIHG

-332 VSTADAH
+332 VSGTD
-339 SPDDLRSPNWYVVDF
+339 SPNDLRSPNWYVVDF
-354 EGEPLRTDSE
+354 EGEPLRTDTE
-364 QLSLAPLERDLA
+364 QPSLAPLERDLA

-397 ALVEKFFM
+397 ALVRKFFM
-405 AYRQEITSLA
+405 AYRQEIAGLA
-415 CKHVPATHPL
+415 CMHVPATHPL
-425 TQPETT
+425 VQPGTT
-431 AFQDQVLTVELL
+431 AVQDQVLTVELL

>member
-1 MMSAPAWPEATQLA
+1 MSAPVWPEPTQLA
-15 NLLRPVLATQR
+15 NLLRPVLAAQR

-47 LGGYFFLLDDG
+47 LRWYFFLLDDG
-58 AALSVPIKLTWQA
+58 AALSVPIKLARQE
-71 PTSGWQASFECDG
+71 PTSGWRTSFECDG
-84 RLAWLGEACT
+84 RLAWLGEACA

-99 QALTGLKVSVIDDS
+99 QALTGLKVSVVDDS

-145 ECLLARALADFDAA
+145 ECLFARALADFDAA
-159 PTLVIAPTLAWPFAP
+159 PTLVLAPTLAWPFAP
-174 SATSD
+174 STVEASTSQT
-179 VSANQA
+179 VP
-185 SSDAE
+185 DAE
-190 ALTKP
+190 ALTTP
-195 SAPQVV
+195 PAAPQVV

-226 PPEQPLSLAVPE
+226 LPGQPLSLAVPE

-247 HVCLARTLGT
+247 HVCLARSLGT

-264 SLARQRLA
+264 TLSRQRLA
-272 ALTEQLQTLLAASPL
+272 ALTEQLQTLLATSL
-287 APEHTSRAHTL
+287 LDPEQTSRARTL

-313 SQAVTLQAIHG
+313 NQAVTLQAIHG

-332 VSTADAH
+332 VSGTD
-339 SPDDLRSPNWYVVDF
+339 SPNDLRSPNWYVVDF
-354 EGEPLRTDSE
+354 EGEPLRTDTE
-364 QLSLAPLERDLA
+364 QPSLAPLERDLA

-397 ALVEKFFM
+397 ALVRKFFM
-405 AYRQEITSLA
+405 AYRQEIAGLA
-415 CKHVPATHPL
+415 CMHVPATHPL
-425 TQPETT
+425 VQPGTT
-431 AFQDQVLTVELL
+431 AVQDQVLTVELL

>member
-1 MMSAPAWPEATQLA
+1 MSAPVWPEPTQLA
-15 NLLRPVLATQR
+15 NLLRPVLAAQR

-47 LGGYFFLLDDG
+47 LRWYFFLLDDG
-58 AALSVPIKLTWQA
+58 AALSVPIKLAWQE

-84 RLAWLGEACT
+84 RLAWLGEACA

-99 QALTGLKVSVIDDS
+99 QALTGLKVSVVDDS

-136 RRLYPGTNR
+136 RRLYPGANR
-145 ECLLARALADFDAA
+145 ECLFARALADFDAA
-159 PTLVIAPTLAWPFAP
+159 PTLVLAPTLAWPFAP
-174 SATSD
+174 STVEASTSQT
-179 VSANQA
+179 VP
-185 SSDAE
+185 DAK
-190 ALTKP
+190 ALTTP
-195 SAPQVV
+195 PAAPQVV

-226 PPEQPLSLAVPE
+226 LPGQPLSLAVPE

-247 HVCLARTLGT
+247 HVCLARSLGT

-264 SLARQRLA
+264 TLSRQRLA
-272 ALTEQLQTLLAASPL
+272 ALTEQLQTLLATSL
-287 APEHTSRAHTL
+287 LDPEQTSRARTL

-313 SQAVTLQAIHG
+313 NQAVTLQAIHG

-332 VSTADAH
+332 VSGTD
-339 SPDDLRSPNWYVVDF
+339 SPNDLRSPNWYVVDF
-354 EGEPLRTDSE
+354 EGEPLRTDTE
-364 QLSLAPLERDLA
+364 QPSLAPLERDLA

-397 ALVEKFFM
+397 ALVRKFFM
-405 AYRQEITSLA
+405 AYRQEIAGLA
-415 CKHVPATHPL
+415 CMHVPATHPL
-425 TQPETT
+425 VQPGTT
-431 AFQDQVLTVELL
+431 AVQDQVLTVELL

>member
-1 MMSAPAWPEATQLA
+1 MSAPVWPEPTQLA
-15 NLLRPVLATQR
+15 NLLRPVLAAQR

-47 LGGYFFLLDDG
+47 LRWYFFLLDDG
-58 AALSVPIKLTWQA
+58 AALSVPIKLAWQE
-71 PTSGWQASFECDG
+71 PTSGWRTSFECNG
-84 RLAWLGEACT
+84 RLAWLGEACA

-99 QALTGLKVSVIDDS
+99 QALTGLKVSVVDDS

-145 ECLLARALADFDAA
+145 ECLFARALADFDAA
-159 PTLVIAPTLAWPFAP
+159 PTLVLAPTLAWPFAP
-174 SATSD
+174 STVEASTSQT
-179 VSANQA
+179 VPN
-185 SSDAE
+185 AE
-190 ALTKP
+190 ALTTP
-195 SAPQVV
+195 PAAPQVV

-226 PPEQPLSLAVPE
+226 LPGQPLSLAVPE

-247 HVCLARTLGT
+247 HVCLARSLGT

-264 SLARQRLA
+264 ALSRQRLA
-272 ALTEQLQTLLAASPL
+272 ALTEQLQTLLATSPL
-287 APEHTSRAHTL
+287 DPEQTSRARTL

-313 SQAVTLQAIHG
+313 NQAVTLQAIHG

-332 VSTADAH
+332 VSGTD
-339 SPDDLRSPNWYVVDF
+339 SPNDLRSPNWYVVDF
-354 EGEPLRTDSE
+354 EGEPLRTDTE
-364 QLSLAPLERDLA
+364 QPSLAHLERDLA

-397 ALVEKFFM
+397 ALVRKFFM
-405 AYRQEITSLA
+405 AYRQEIAGLA
-415 CKHVPATHPL
+415 CMHVPATHPL
-425 TQPETT
+425 AQPGTT
-431 AFQDQVLTVELL
+431 AVQDQVLTVELL

>member
-1 MMSAPAWPEATQLA
+1 MSAPAWPEATQLA

-33 NVQVGFASLDAQDT
+33 NVQVSFEVLDSGDT
-47 LGGYFFLLDDG
+47 LRWYFFLLDDG
-58 AALSVPIKLTWQA
+58 AALSVPIKLAWQA

-159 PTLVIAPTLAWPFAP
+159 PTLVLAPTLAWPFAP

-179 VSANQA
+179 ASANQA

-201 VAVGHQFI
+201 VVVGHQFI

-247 HVCLARTLGT
+247 HACLARTLGT
-257 QSQTNYA
+257 QSQTNYVT
-264 SLARQRLA
+264 LARQRLA

-287 APEHTSRAHTL
+287 DPEQTSRARTL

-332 VSTADAH
+332 VSAADAH
-339 SPDDLRSPNWYVVDF
+339 SPGGLRSANWYVVDF

-405 AYRQEITSLA
+405 AYHQEITSLA

>member
-1 MMSAPAWPEATQLA
+1 MSAPVWPEPTQLA
-15 NLLRPVLATQR
+15 NLLRPVLAAQR

-47 LGGYFFLLDDG
+47 LRWYFFLLDDG
-58 AALSVPIKLTWQA
+58 AALSVPIKLAWQA

-136 RRLYPGTNR
+136 HRLYPGTNR

-159 PTLVIAPTLAWPFAP
+159 PTLVLAPTLTWPFAP
-174 SATSD
+174 SATSAA
-179 VSANQA
+179 SANQA

-257 QSQTNYA
+257 QSQTNYVA
-264 SLARQRLA
+264 LAHQRLA

-287 APEHTSRAHTL
+287 DPEQTSRARTL

-313 SQAVTLQAIHG
+313 NQAVTLQAIHG

-332 VSTADAH
+332 VSEANSH
-339 SPDDLRSPNWYVVDF
+339 SPNWYVVDF

>member
-1 MMSAPAWPEATQLA
+1 MSAPVWPEPTQLA
-15 NLLRPVLATQR
+15 NLLRPVLAAQR

-47 LGGYFFLLDDG
+47 LRWYFFLLDDG
-58 AALSVPIKLTWQA
+58 AALSVPIELAWQA

-84 RLAWLGEACT
+84 RLAWLGEACA

-99 QALTGLKVSVIDDS
+99 QALTGLKVSVVDDS

-136 RRLYPGTNR
+136 RRLYPGANR
-145 ECLLARALADFDAA
+145 ECLFARALSDFDAA
-159 PTLVIAPTLAWPFAP
+159 PTLVLAPTLAWPFAP

-179 VSANQA
+179 ASASQTVP
-185 SSDAE
+185 DAE
-190 ALTKP
+190 ALTTP
-195 SAPQVV
+195 PAAPQVV

-226 PPEQPLSLAVPE
+226 LPGQPLSLAVPE

-247 HVCLARTLGT
+247 HVCLARSLGT

-264 SLARQRLA
+264 ALSRQRLA
-272 ALTEQLQTLLAASPL
+272 ALTEQLQTLLATSPL
-287 APEHTSRAHTL
+287 DPEQTSRARTL

-313 SQAVTLQAIHG
+313 NQAVTLQAIHG

-332 VSTADAH
+332 VSGTD
-339 SPDDLRSPNWYVVDF
+339 SPNDLRSPNWYVVDF
-354 EGEPLRTDSE
+354 EGEPLRTDTE
-364 QLSLAPLERDLA
+364 QPSLAPLERDLA

-397 ALVEKFFM
+397 ALVRKFFM
-405 AYRQEITSLA
+405 AYRQEIAGLA
-415 CKHVPATHPL
+415 CMHVPATHPL
-425 TQPETT
+425 VQPGTT
-431 AFQDQVLTVELL
+431 AVQDQVLTVELL

>member
-1 MMSAPAWPEATQLA
+1 MSAPVWPEPTQLA
-15 NLLRPVLATQR
+15 NLLRPVLAAQR

-47 LGGYFFLLDDG
+47 LRWYFFLLDDG
-58 AALSVPIKLTWQA
+58 AALSVPIKLAWQE

-84 RLAWLGEACT
+84 RLAWLGEACA

-99 QALTGLKVSVIDDS
+99 QALTGLKVSVVDDS

-145 ECLLARALADFDAA
+145 ECLFARALADFDAA
-159 PTLVIAPTLAWPFAP
+159 PTLVLAPTLAWPFAP
-174 SATSD
+174 STVEASTSQT
-179 VSANQA
+179 VP
-185 SSDAE
+185 DAK
-190 ALTKP
+190 ALTTP
-195 SAPQVV
+195 PAAPQVV

-209 AGARDGFAYYV
+209 AGARDGFGYYV

-226 PPEQPLSLAVPE
+226 LPGQPLSLAVPE

-247 HVCLARTLGT
+247 HVCLARALGT

-264 SLARQRLA
+264 ALSRQRLA
-272 ALTEQLQTLLAASPL
+272 ALTEQLQTLLATSL
-287 APEHTSRAHTL
+287 LDPEQTSRARTL

-313 SQAVTLQAIHG
+313 NQAVTLQAIHG

-332 VSTADAH
+332 VSGTD
-339 SPDDLRSPNWYVVDF
+339 SPNDLRSPNWYVVDF
-354 EGEPLRTDSE
+354 EGEPLRTDTE
-364 QLSLAPLERDLA
+364 QPSLAPLERDLA

-397 ALVEKFFM
+397 ALVRKFFM
-405 AYRQEITSLA
+405 AYRQEIAGLA
-415 CKHVPATHPL
+415 CMHVPATHPL
-425 TQPETT
+425 AQPGTT
-431 AFQDQVLTVELL
+431 AVQDQVLTVELL

>member
-1 MMSAPAWPEATQLA
+1 MSAPAWPEATQLA

-33 NVQVGFASLDAQDT
+33 NVQVSFEVLDSGDT
-47 LGGYFFLLDDG
+47 LRWYFFLLDDG
-58 AALSVPIKLTWQA
+58 AALSVPIKLAWQA

-159 PTLVIAPTLAWPFAP
+159 PTLVLAPTLAWPFAP
-174 SATSD
+174 STVEASTSQTGPDAKTLSKPPAT
-179 VSANQA
+179 
-185 SSDAE
+185 
-190 ALTKP
+190 
-195 SAPQVV
+195 PQVV

-209 AGARDGFAYYV
+209 AEARDGFAYYV

-226 PPEQPLSLAVPE
+226 PPEQPLSLAGPE

-247 HVCLARTLGT
+247 HLCLARNLGT

-264 SLARQRLA
+264 ALARQRLA
-272 ALTEQLQTLLAASPL
+272 ALTGQLQTLLAVSPL
-287 APEHTSRAHTL
+287 DPEQTSRARAL

-313 SQAVTLQAIHG
+313 NQSVTLQAIHG

-332 VSTADAH
+332 VSGTD
-339 SPDDLRSPNWYVVDF
+339 SPSDLRSPNWYVVDF
-354 EGEPLRTDSE
+354 EGEPLRTDSD

-397 ALVEKFFM
+397 ALVRKFFM
-405 AYRQEITSLA
+405 AYRQEITGLA

-431 AFQDQVLTVELL
+431 AVQDQVLTVELL